1 MVSDASFSALGEA
14 LCIERDNDGLRVAP
28 LRLCIQFRTRTLRQ
42 KFRLFESAGKCII

>member
-14 LCIERDNDGLRVAP
+14 LCIERDNDGLRAAS
-28 LRLCIQFRTRTLRQ
+28 LRLCIQFRITRQ